1 MHEQIEKLTGRFRQI
16 AEERMR
22 DLPFYNEQ
30 LQVEAVGFTAIEP
43 GYIGALITPWFINIM
58 LLFEQQPENSVV
70 VGHRY
75 THKLPCGEKEFMI
88 GDDEVIG
95 RYDFIS
101 LVSPTGKY
109 KTQQQAQTFA
119 LNKLNALLA
128 ADGAQLVDEQPVS
141 IVSRPDK
148 NVSRRSFLTGKK
160 SID

>member
-1 MHEQIEKLTGRFRQI
+1 
-16 AEERMR
+16 
-22 DLPFYNEQ
+22 
-30 LQVEAVGFTAIEP
+30 
-43 GYIGALITPWFINIM
+43 
-58 LLFEQQPENSVV
+58 
-70 VGHRY
+70 
-75 THKLPCGEKEFMI
+75 MI

-141 IVSRPDK
+141 FVSRPDK